1 VADTDKAILLLTAL
15 PHGVAEMSA
24 SVDGFVETSN
34 NLARIE
40 INEDALKVVTSQ
52 RSSVMTRRDELTG
65 RISAIALLAG
75 AEVDNSEGYS
85 AWQPDPKSTLLQRSV
100 DTYKSLFGKTPE
112 VGMIHGGLECGIIGA
127 IYGNMEMI
135 SLGVT
140 IENPHSPTERMYIPS
155 IERVW
160 RYLVTF
166 LRTYASV

>member
-1 VADTDKAILLLTAL
+1 MAL

-24 SVDGFVETSN
+24 SAEGFVETSN

-40 INEDALKVVTSQ
+40 INEEALQVITSQ
-52 RSSVMTRRDELTG
+52 RSSVMTRRDELTA

-75 AEVDNSEGYS
+75 AEVSNTEGYPG
-85 AWQPDPKSTLLQRSV
+85 WQPDLKSALLQRSV
-100 DTYKSLFGKTPE
+100 DTYQALFGKAPKVE
-112 VGMIHGGLECGIIGA
+112 MIHGGLECGIIGA

-166 LRTYASV
+166 LQDYK